1 MTSMQFLQTD
11 ELLKHILVYI
21 ISTCDNFIIYFS
33 NILKWHLM
41 WLSMLFFSSKYM
53 RTECL
58 NSRYAYDQ
66 PLPVAKLVSLIG
78 SSILGN

>member
-1 MTSMQFLQTD
+1 
-11 ELLKHILVYI
+11 
-21 ISTCDNFIIYFS
+21 
-33 NILKWHLM
+33 
-41 WLSMLFFSSKYM
+41 M